1 MATLLYMYV
10 EELVLVKGGKGLV
23 DTVQFAG
30 LTTANLCE
38 NTGEIP
44 TLLQPFGQNIAVP
57 ISPISLYTCTY
68 ADRQGGRG

>member
-10 EELVLVKGGKGLV
+10 EELVLIGGGKGLV
-23 DTVQFAG
+23 DTGRFAG

-44 TLLQPFGQNIAVP
+44 SSLQPFGQNIALSV
-57 ISPISLYTCTY
+57 SSISLYICTY
-68 ADRQGGRG
+68 ADR

>member
-30 LTTANLCE
+30 LTTAQTHPDKGGNVTIIATFWTKHCSVDPLH
-38 NTGEIP
+38 
-44 TLLQPFGQNIAVP
+44 LLIYLH
-57 ISPISLYTCTY
+57 IR
-68 ADRQGGRG
+68 RQAGG